1 MRARVLYTIV
11 ERVYERS
18 MAASRMAVHGIHDLY
33 LQGGYAILL
42 VESRSLLTTEAIRHT
57 CWAAPRE
64 RMPQMYA

>member
-1 MRARVLYTIV
+1 
-11 ERVYERS
+11 